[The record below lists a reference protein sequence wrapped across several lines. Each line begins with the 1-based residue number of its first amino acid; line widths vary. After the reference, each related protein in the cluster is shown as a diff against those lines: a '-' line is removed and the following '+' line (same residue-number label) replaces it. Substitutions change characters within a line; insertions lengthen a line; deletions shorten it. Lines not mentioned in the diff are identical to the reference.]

1 MSRVLLIKLIPII
14 LVLQH
19 NPVRIDRPIL
29 PAAAVAEDARKK
41 RMGAQLIVVGDGQ
54 IM

>member
-14 LVLQH
+14 LILQRA
-19 NPVRIDRPIL
+19 PVRIDRPI
-29 PAAAVAEDARKK
+29 PPAAVAEDARKK